1 MKTIDEI
8 FGEMLS
14 CLEEQTG
21 LEPEPGCDL
30 SVRMYAVA
38 AQVYALYIQAQWV
51 TRQAFPQT
59 AESDYLDLHGQ
70 LRGLTR
76 KQATQALGSIRF
88 TAQSSDTARTIPQ
101 GTVCLTADMVRF
113 ETTED
118 GIIAPG
124 ETEVDVPAQALLP
137 GAAGNVSAR
146 AITAMA
152 VAPVGVSACTNP
164 LPFTGGSDAES
175 DEAFRTRILDTYQ
188 RLPNGANI
196 AFYEQGALSFDQVA
210 AVSVLPRSRGIG
222 TVDVVVATL
231 SGQPDEELL
240 GQLQEYFQSRREI
253 AVDVKVLA
261 PEALTVNVSIQVKA
275 KEGADQEAVEQAV
288 EEEVRRWFS
297 GERLGRNV
305 LLAQLGSVIYSCENV
320 ENYAILSPA
329 ADQTVELD
337 QLPTLGTLTV
347 EAMV

>member
-1 MKTIDEI
+1 
-8 FGEMLS
+8 MLS

-59 AESDYLDLHGQ
+59 AESDYLDLHAQ

-76 KQATQALGSIRF
+76 KQATQAQGSIRF
-88 TAQSSDTARTIPQ
+88 SAQSSDAPRTIPK

-113 ETTED
+113 ETTAE
-118 GIIAPG
+118 GVLAAG
-124 ETEVDVPAQALLP
+124 ETEVDVPAQALLA
-137 GAAGNVSAR
+137 GTAGNVSAR

-152 VAPVGVSACTNP
+152 VAPVGISTCTNP
-164 LPFTGGSDAES
+164 LPFTGGSDPEG
-175 DEAFRTRILDTYQ
+175 DEDLRARVLDTYW

-196 AFYEQGALSFDQVA
+196 AFYEQGALSFDEVT
-210 AVSVLPRSRGIG
+210 AVSVLPRNRGIG
-222 TVDVVVATL
+222 TVDIVVATL
-231 SGQPDEELL
+231 SGQPDEDLL

-253 AVDVKVLA
+253 AVDVQVLA
-261 PEALTVNVSIQVKA
+261 PKELTINVSVQVKA
-275 KEGADQEAVEQAV
+275 REGVDQEAVEQAV
-288 EEEVRRWFS
+288 EEALRRWFS
-297 GERLGRNV
+297 GKRLANDV
-305 LLAQLGSVIYSCENV
+305 LRAELGSVIYGCENV
-320 ENYAILSPA
+320 ENYSILSPA
-329 ADQTVELD
+329 ADQAVELD

>member
-1 MKTIDEI
+1 
-8 FGEMLS
+8 MLA

-59 AESDYLDLHGQ
+59 AESDYLDLHAQ
-70 LRGLTR
+70 LRGLSR
-76 KQATQALGSIRF
+76 KQATQAQGVIRF
-88 TAQSSDTARTIPQ
+88 TAQSSETPRTIAK

-113 ETTED
+113 ETTDD
-118 GIIAPG
+118 GVIDPG
-124 ETEVDVPAQALLP
+124 ETTVDIPAQALLA

-152 VAPVGVSACTNP
+152 VAPVGISSCVNP
-164 LPFTGGSDAES
+164 LPFTGGSDPEG
-175 DEAFRTRILDTYQ
+175 DEDLRARVLDTYW

-196 AFYEQGALSFDQVA
+196 AFYEQGALSFDEVT
-210 AVSVLPRSRGIG
+210 AVSVLPRNRGIG

-240 GQLQEYFQSRREI
+240 DLLQDYFQSRREI
-253 AVDVKVLA
+253 AVDVQVLS
-261 PEALTVNVSIQVKA
+261 PTALTVNVSIQVKA
-275 KEGADQEAVEQAV
+275 REGADQQAV
-288 EEEVRRWFS
+288 EDDVEETVRRWFS
-297 GERLGRNV
+297 GERLAQDI
-305 LLAQLGSVIYSCENV
+305 LLAQLGNVIYDCDNV
-320 ENYAILSPA
+320 ENYVILSPA
-329 ADQTVELD
+329 ADQAVQPDE
-337 QLPTLGTLTV
+337 LPTLGTLTV

>member
-1 MKTIDEI
+1 
-8 FGEMLS
+8 MLA

-59 AESDYLDLHGQ
+59 AESDYLDLHAQ

-76 KQATQALGSIRF
+76 KQATQAQGSIRF
-88 TAQSSDTARTIPQ
+88 TAQSSDTPRTIPQ

-113 ETTED
+113 ETTAD

-152 VAPVGVSACTNP
+152 VAPVGVSSCVNP
-164 LPFTGGSDAES
+164 LPFTGGSDAEG
-175 DEAFRTRILDTYQ
+175 DEDLRARVLDTYW

-196 AFYEQGALSFDQVA
+196 AFYEQGALSFDQVT
-210 AVSVLPRSRGIG
+210 AVSVLPRNRGIG
-222 TVDVVVATL
+222 TVDIVVATL
-231 SGQPDEELL
+231 SGQPDGELL

-253 AVDVKVLA
+253 AVDVQVLA
-261 PEALTVNVSIQVKA
+261 PEALTVDVSVQVKA
-275 KEGADQEAVEQAV
+275 KEGADQEAVEQNV
-288 EEEVRRWFS
+288 EETVRRWFS
-297 GERLGRNV
+297 GERLAKDV
-305 LLAQLGSVIYSCENV
+305 LLAQLGSVIYGCENV
-320 ENYAILSPA
+320 ENYTILSPA
-329 ADQTVELD
+329 ADQAVEPD

>member
-1 MKTIDEI
+1 
-8 FGEMLS
+8 MLT

-21 LEPEPGCDL
+21 LEPEVGCDL

-59 AESDYLDLHGQ
+59 AESDYLDLHAQ

-76 KQATQALGSIRF
+76 KQATQAQGSIRF
-88 TAQSSDTARTIPQ
+88 SAQSSDAPRTIPK

-113 ETTED
+113 ETTAE
-118 GIIAPG
+118 GVLAAG
-124 ETEVDVPAQALLP
+124 KTEVDVPAQALLA
-137 GAAGNVSAR
+137 GTAGNVSAR

-152 VAPVGVSACTNP
+152 VAPVGISACTNP
-164 LPFTGGSDAES
+164 LPFTGGSDPEG
-175 DEAFRTRILDTYQ
+175 DEDLRARVLDTYW

-196 AFYEQGALSFDQVA
+196 AFYEQGALSFDEVT
-210 AVSVLPRSRGIG
+210 AVSVLPRNRGIG

-231 SGQPDEELL
+231 TGQPDEEILS
-240 GQLQEYFQSRREI
+240 QLQEYFQSRREI
-253 AVDVKVLA
+253 AVDVQVLA
-261 PEALTVNVSIQVKA
+261 PKELTINVSVQVKA
-275 KEGADQEAVEQAV
+275 REGVEQEPVEQAV
-288 EEEVRRWFS
+288 EEALRRWFS
-297 GERLGRNV
+297 GKRLANDV
-305 LLAQLGSVIYSCENV
+305 LRAELGSVIYGCENV
-320 ENYAILSPA
+320 ENYVILSPA

>member
-1 MKTIDEI
+1 M
-8 FGEMLS
+8 
-14 CLEEQTG
+14 
-21 LEPEPGCDL
+21 
-30 SVRMYAVA
+30 
-38 AQVYALYIQAQWV
+38 
-51 TRQAFPQT
+51 
-59 AESDYLDLHGQ
+59 
-70 LRGLTR
+70 
-76 KQATQALGSIRF
+76 
-88 TAQSSDTARTIPQ
+88 
-101 GTVCLTADMVRF
+101 
-113 ETTED
+113 
-118 GIIAPG
+118 
-124 ETEVDVPAQALLP
+124 
-137 GAAGNVSAR
+137 
-146 AITAMA
+146 
-152 VAPVGVSACTNP
+152 
-164 LPFTGGSDAES
+164 
-175 DEAFRTRILDTYQ
+175 
-188 RLPNGANI
+188 
-196 AFYEQGALSFDQVA
+196 
-210 AVSVLPRSRGIG
+210 PRSRGIG

-275 KEGADQEAVEQAV
+275 KEGADQETVEQAV

-329 ADQTVELD
+329 ADQAVELD

>member
-1 MKTIDEI
+1 
-8 FGEMLS
+8 MLS

-38 AQVYALYIQAQWV
+38 AQVYALYVQAQWV

-76 KQATQALGSIRF
+76 KQATQAQGSIRF
-88 TAQSSDTARTIPQ
+88 TVQSSDTARTIPQ

-113 ETTED
+113 ETTAK
-118 GIIAPG
+118 GIVAPG
-124 ETEVDVPAQALLP
+124 ETEVDIPAQALLP

-152 VAPVGVSACTNP
+152 VAPVGVFSCTNP
-164 LPFTGGSDAES
+164 LPFTGGSDAEG
-175 DEAFRTRILDTYQ
+175 DDAFRTRILDTYQ

-210 AVSVLPRSRGIG
+210 AVSVLPRNRGIG
-222 TVDVVVATL
+222 TVDVVAATL

-275 KEGADQEAVEQAV
+275 KEGADQKAVEQNV
-288 EEEVRRWFS
+288 EETVRRWFS
-297 GERLGRNV
+297 GERLAKDV
-305 LLAQLGSVIYSCENV
+305 LLAELGSVIYGCESV
-320 ENYAILSPA
+320 ENYDILSPA
-329 ADQTVELD
+329 ADQAVNPD

>member
-1 MKTIDEI
+1 
-8 FGEMLS
+8 MLA

-51 TRQAFPQT
+51 SRQAFPQT
-59 AESDYLDLHGQ
+59 AESDYLDLHAQ

-76 KQATQALGSIRF
+76 KQATQAQGSIRF

-113 ETTED
+113 ETTAD
-118 GIIAPG
+118 GVIAPG
-124 ETEVDVPAQALLP
+124 ETEVDVPAQALLA

-152 VAPVGVSACTNP
+152 VAPVGVSSCTNP
-164 LPFTGGSDAES
+164 LPFTGGSDPEG
-175 DEAFRTRILDTYQ
+175 DEDLRARVLDTYW

-196 AFYEQGALSFDQVA
+196 AFYEQGALSFDEVT
-210 AVSVLPRSRGIG
+210 AVSVLPRNRGIG
-222 TVDVVVATL
+222 TVDIVVATL
-231 SGQPDEELL
+231 SGQPGEELL
-240 GQLQEYFQSRREI
+240 EQLQEYFQSRREI
-253 AVDVKVLA
+253 AVDVQVLA
-261 PEALTVNVSIQVKA
+261 PEALTVDVSIQVKA
-275 KEGADQEAVEQAV
+275 KEGTDQEAVEQTV

-297 GERLGRNV
+297 GARLGKDL
-305 LLAQLGSVIYSCENV
+305 LLAQLGSVIYGCENV
-320 ENYAILSPA
+320 ENYTILSPA
-329 ADQTVELD
+329 ADQAVEPD

>member
-1 MKTIDEI
+1 
-8 FGEMLS
+8 MLA

-59 AESDYLDLHGQ
+59 AESDYLDLHAQ
-70 LRGLTR
+70 LRGLSR
-76 KQATQALGSIRF
+76 KQATQSQGVIRF
-88 TAQSSDTARTIPQ
+88 TAQSSETPRTIAR

-113 ETTED
+113 ETTDD
-118 GIIAPG
+118 GVIAPG
-124 ETEVDVPAQALLP
+124 ETTVDVPAQALLA

-152 VAPVGVSACTNP
+152 VAPVGVSSCVNP
-164 LPFTGGSDAES
+164 LPFTGGSDPEG
-175 DEAFRTRILDTYQ
+175 DEDLRARVLDTYW

-196 AFYEQGALSFDQVA
+196 AFYEQGALSFDEVT

-240 GQLQEYFQSRREI
+240 DLLQDYFQSRREI
-253 AVDVKVLA
+253 AVDVQVLS
-261 PEALTVNVSIQVKA
+261 PTALTVNVSIQVKA
-275 KEGADQEAVEQAV
+275 REGADQQAV
-288 EEEVRRWFS
+288 EDDVEETVRRWFS
-297 GERLGRNV
+297 GERLAQDV
-305 LLAQLGSVIYSCENV
+305 LLAQLGNVIYGCKNV
-320 ENYAILSPA
+320 ENYVILSPA
-329 ADQTVELD
+329 ADQAVQPDE
-337 QLPTLGTLTV
+337 LPTLGTLTV

>member
-1 MKTIDEI
+1 
-8 FGEMLS
+8 MLT

-21 LEPEPGCDL
+21 LEPEVGCDL

-59 AESDYLDLHGQ
+59 AESDYLDLHAQ

-76 KQATQALGSIRF
+76 KQATQAQGSIRF
-88 TAQSSDTARTIPQ
+88 SAQSSDAPRTIPK

-113 ETTED
+113 ETTAE
-118 GIIAPG
+118 GVLAAG
-124 ETEVDVPAQALLP
+124 ETEVDVPAQALLA
-137 GAAGNVSAR
+137 GTAGNVSAR

-152 VAPVGVSACTNP
+152 VAPVGISTCTNP
-164 LPFTGGSDAES
+164 LPFTGGIDPEG
-175 DEAFRTRILDTYQ
+175 DEDLRARVLDTYW

-196 AFYEQGALSFDQVA
+196 AFYEQGALSFDEVT
-210 AVSVLPRSRGIG
+210 AVSVLPRNRGIG
-222 TVDVVVATL
+222 TVDIVVATL
-231 SGQPDEELL
+231 SGQPDEDLL

-253 AVDVKVLA
+253 AVDVQVLA
-261 PEALTVNVSIQVKA
+261 PKELTINVSVQVKA
-275 KEGADQEAVEQAV
+275 REGVDQEAVEQAV
-288 EEEVRRWFS
+288 EEALRRWFS
-297 GERLGRNV
+297 GKRLANDV
-305 LLAQLGSVIYSCENV
+305 LRAELGSVIYGCENV

>member
-124 ETEVDVPAQALLP
+124 EAEVDVPAQALLP
-137 GAAGNVSAR
+137 AQR
-146 AITAMA
+146 AMYL
-152 VAPVGVSACTNP
+152 PV
-164 LPFTGGSDAES
+164 
-175 DEAFRTRILDTYQ
+175 
-188 RLPNGANI
+188 
-196 AFYEQGALSFDQVA
+196 
-210 AVSVLPRSRGIG
+210 
-222 TVDVVVATL
+222 
-231 SGQPDEELL
+231 
-240 GQLQEYFQSRREI
+240 
-253 AVDVKVLA
+253 
-261 PEALTVNVSIQVKA
+261 
-275 KEGADQEAVEQAV
+275 
-288 EEEVRRWFS
+288 
-297 GERLGRNV
+297 
-305 LLAQLGSVIYSCENV
+305 
-320 ENYAILSPA
+320 LSP
-329 ADQTVELD
+329 
-337 QLPTLGTLTV
+337 PWR
-347 EAMV
+347 

>member
-164 LPFTGGSDAES
+164 LPFTGGSDAEG
-175 DEAFRTRILDTYQ
+175 DEAFRTRIL
-188 RLPNGANI
+188 
-196 AFYEQGALSFDQVA
+196 DQVA
-210 AVSVLPRSRGIG
+210 AVSVLPRSQGIG

-253 AVDVKVLA
+253 AVDVTVLA

>member
-1 MKTIDEI
+1 
-8 FGEMLS
+8 MLT

-59 AESDYLDLHGQ
+59 AESDYLDLHAQ

-76 KQATQALGSIRF
+76 KQATQAQGSIRF
-88 TAQSSDTARTIPQ
+88 TAPSSDTARTIPQ

-113 ETTED
+113 ETTAD

-152 VAPVGVSACTNP
+152 VAPVGVSSCVNP
-164 LPFTGGSDAES
+164 LPFTGGSDAEG
-175 DEAFRTRILDTYQ
+175 DEDLRARVLDTYW

-210 AVSVLPRSRGIG
+210 AVSVLPRNRGIG
-222 TVDVVVATL
+222 TVDIVVATL

-253 AVDVKVLA
+253 AVDVQVLA
-261 PEALTVNVSIQVKA
+261 PEALTVNLSIQVKA
-275 KEGADQEAVEQAV
+275 KEGTDQEAVEQNV
-288 EEEVRRWFS
+288 EETVRRWFS
-297 GERLGRNV
+297 GERLAKDV
-305 LLAQLGSVIYSCENV
+305 LLAQLGSVIYGCENV
-320 ENYAILSPA
+320 ENYTILSPA
-329 ADQTVELD
+329 ADQAVEPD